1 MARPA
6 RVSRSNGKGAEV
18 KLTILA
24 GAGALLLTACATVN
38 HTPLS
43 PEKAAQLTGK
53 TLASTQYPV
62 PAFTAFTAGK
72 AAFGMLG
79 AAAMIAEG
87 NDIVKANNIED
98 PALAISRGLV
108 DRLATSRNGK
118 PLQLA
123 KVQPTSDEVGSL
135 VASHPGVDYLV
146 DVKTFNWMF
155 NYYPND
161 WSHYRVTYSARARLI
176 ETSTRQVVAETMC
189 QSVQGDDKNPPT
201 KEQLLEKEA
210 ALLKDYLR
218 KAADGCVEALSKQML
233 SL

>member
-1 MARPA
+1 M
-6 RVSRSNGKGAEV
+6 
-18 KLTILA
+18 KLRILA
-24 GAGALLLTACATVN
+24 GACALLVSACATVN

-43 PEKAAQLTGK
+43 PEKSAQLAGK

-72 AAFGMLG
+72 AAFGLLG

-87 NDIVKANNIED
+87 NEIVATNQIED

-108 DRLATSRNGK
+108 DRLATSRKGK

-123 KVQPTSDEVGSL
+123 KVQPASDDVGSL
-135 VASHPGVDYLV
+135 VASHAGADYLV

-155 NYYPND
+155 NYYPSD
-161 WSHYRVTYSARARLI
+161 WSHYRVTYGARARLI

-201 KEQLLEKEA
+201 KEQLLDKQA
-210 ALLKDYLR
+210 ALLKEYLR
-218 KAADGCVEALSKQML
+218 KAADACVEALSKQML

>member
-1 MARPA
+1 
-6 RVSRSNGKGAEV
+6 V
-18 KLTILA
+18 KRTILA
-24 GAGALLLTACATVN
+24 GAGALLVTGCATVS

-43 PEKAAQLTGK
+43 PEKSAQLAGK
-53 TLASTQYPV
+53 TFASTQYPV
-62 PAFTAFTAGK
+62 PDFAAFTAGK
-72 AAFGMLG
+72 AAFALVG

-87 NDIVKANNIED
+87 NDIVKTNNVED

-118 PLQLA
+118 TLQFA
-123 KVQPTSDEVGSL
+123 KVQPNSDDVGSL
-135 VASHPGVDYLV
+135 VAAYPGVDYLV
-146 DVKTFNWMF
+146 DVKTFTWMF
-155 NYYPND
+155 NYYPSN

-201 KEQLLEKEA
+201 KEQLLEKET

-218 KAADGCVEALSKQML
+218 KAAAGCIDVLSKQML